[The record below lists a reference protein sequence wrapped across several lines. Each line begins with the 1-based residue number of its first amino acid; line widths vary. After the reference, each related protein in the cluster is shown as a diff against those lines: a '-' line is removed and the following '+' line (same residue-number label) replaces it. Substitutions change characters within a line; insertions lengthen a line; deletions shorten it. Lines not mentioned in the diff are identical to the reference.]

1 MKILHTADW
10 HLGVSLGAE
19 KRFEEYDALLQHIC
33 TIIENEKIEAVIIA
47 GDVFDTPLPP
57 NRAAEQYYRFLLQAG
72 RAGARDII
80 VLGGNHDSAAY
91 LEAPKEILKYL
102 SVHVFACASLQCE
115 DMIITLKN
123 PDDTVAAL
131 VGAIPYLHERDLL
144 TVEGGKGMIERENTL
159 RSAMLEYYRNMA
171 AALDRRDPNVP
182 HIVTGHLFACDDHRK
197 NDSWTGT
204 LMSVAAGEFPD
215 SIDYLA
221 LGHLHDAHTLKTPHK
236 TCVRYP
242 GAPVNVSFRE
252 LETAKSVTI
261 IDTEDIANIREIPLV
276 AFQDMRILKGSK
288 AEIEAELIRLT
299 EEDHS
304 IWCSIENTGET
315 CTLLSKTLRS
325 RSLSAAIMP
334 PIRRSSGAFRKSVIW
349 QTSSR
354 WRFSNLCSMK
364 MRFPVKMPICSLPHS
379 TKSKLPPGKTTN
391 KETIYY
397 EDQKTCF
404 AEYQQS
410 LR

>member
-123 PDDTVAAL
+123 PDGTAAAL

-171 AALDRRDPNVP
+171 AALDSRDPNVP

-304 IWCSIENTGET
+304 IWCSIENTGEYEPALAENMYALIKDT
-315 CTLLSKTLRS
+315 QVKIIICRNHATNP
-325 RSLSAAIMP
+325 AV
-334 PIRRSSGAFRKSVIW
+334 IRRLPEERHLADLQPVEVFKLMLNENEISGENADLLLAAFNEI
-349 QTSSR
+349 
-354 WRFSNLCSMK
+354 
-364 MRFPVKMPICSLPHS
+364 
-379 TKSKLPPGKTTN
+379 
-391 KETIYY
+391 ETAAR
-397 EDQKTCF
+397 EDD
-404 AEYQQS
+404 E
-410 LR
+410 

>member
-10 HLGVSLGAE
+10 HLGAALGAE

-33 TIIENEKIEAVIIA
+33 EIIENEKIEAVIIA

-57 NRAAEQYYRFLLQAG
+57 NRAAEQYYRFLLQA
-72 RAGARDII
+72 AGAGAKDII

-115 DMIITLKN
+115 NMIITLKN
-123 PDDTVAAL
+123 SDGSTAAL
-131 VGAIPYLHERDLL
+131 VGAVPYLHERDLINI
-144 TVEGGKGMIERENTL
+144 EGGKGMLERENAL

-171 AALDRRDPNVP
+171 AALDKTDPNVP
-182 HIVTGHLFACDDHRK
+182 HIVTGHLFACDDQRK
-197 NDSWTGT
+197 NDRWTGT
-204 LMSVAAGEFPD
+204 LMSVDTGEFPA

-221 LGHLHDAHTLKTPHK
+221 LGHLHDARTLKTPHK

-252 LETAKSVTI
+252 LDTAKSITI
-261 IDTEDIANIREIPLV
+261 IDTNDIANIREIPLP

-299 EEDHS
+299 AENHS
-304 IWCSIENTGET
+304 IWCSIENTGEYEPALAENMYDIVKDT
-315 CTLLSKTLRS
+315 QVKIIICRNRATNPAVLRRLPEDRHLADLQPVEVFKLMLNENEISGETADSLL
-325 RSLSAAIMP
+325 AAFNEI
-334 PIRRSSGAFRKSVIW
+334 
-349 QTSSR
+349 
-354 WRFSNLCSMK
+354 
-364 MRFPVKMPICSLPHS
+364 
-379 TKSKLPPGKTTN
+379 TTAAL
-391 KETIYY
+391 
-397 EDQKTCF
+397 EDDQ
-404 AEYQQS
+404 
-410 LR
+410 